1 MAIHFSD
8 VATGLHSSEIRELLK
23 LTEQPEMISFAG
35 GLPAPELFPLEEM
48 KTVDERILKEEGR
61 QALQYGPTDGYG
73 MLRRQISDRMNSVY
87 NCKTTAEDILM
98 ISGSQQGLDMV
109 GRVFLNKDDIV
120 LMESP
125 SYLGAINAFRLSG
138 PKFIAVPT
146 DEQGMIPEELDKILA
161 AEKRVRMIYVIPDFQ
176 NPTGITW
183 TLERR
188 QKFMEIINRYEIPV
202 IEDNPYGELR
212 FEGEILPSLKSLDTK
227 GLVVFLGTF
236 SKIFAPGLRL
246 GWICAAPAILEKC
259 NMLKQAGDLQ
269 TSSFAQRQA
278 AFYIDMFDLDAHIQK
293 IKDVYKKRRDV
304 MLRAIKENFPEEVK
318 YTYPEGGLFM
328 WVTLPEYMKAK
339 DLMLECIE
347 KKVAYVPGDSF
358 YPNGGHYNM
367 FRLNYSN
374 MDEERIELGIKRI
387 AEVIKKHMK

>member
-1 MAIHFSD
+1 MAVIFSD
-8 VATGLHSSEIRELLK
+8 LAKGLHSSEIRELLK
-23 LTEQPEMISFAG
+23 LTEQPDMISFAG
-35 GLPAPELFPLEEM
+35 GLPAPELFPVEDMKAVDARVLE
-48 KTVDERILKEEGR
+48 EEGR
-61 QALQYGPTDGYG
+61 QALQYGPTDGYA
-73 MLRRQISDRMNSVY
+73 MLRQQISDRMNRVFKCQTQPS
-87 NCKTTAEDILM
+87 DILM

-109 GRVFLNKDDIV
+109 GRVFLNKDDVV

-161 AEKRVRMIYVIPDFQ
+161 QEKRVRMIYVIPDFQ

-183 TLERR
+183 SLERR

-212 FEGEILPSLKSLDTK
+212 FEGEILPSLKSMDTK

-236 SKIFAPGLRL
+236 SKTFAPGLRL

-278 AFYIDMFDLDAHIQK
+278 AYFIDMFDLDGHVEK
-293 IKDVYKKRRDV
+293 IKDVYRKRRDV
-304 MLRAIKENFPEEVK
+304 MVQTIRETFPKEVK

-328 WVTLPEYMKAK
+328 WVTLPEYMNAK
-339 DLMLECIE
+339 ELMMECIE

-358 YPNGGHYNM
+358 YPNGGHHNM

-374 MDEERIELGIKRI
+374 MDEERIVIGIKRI
-387 AEVIKKHMK
+387 AEVIKNHIR